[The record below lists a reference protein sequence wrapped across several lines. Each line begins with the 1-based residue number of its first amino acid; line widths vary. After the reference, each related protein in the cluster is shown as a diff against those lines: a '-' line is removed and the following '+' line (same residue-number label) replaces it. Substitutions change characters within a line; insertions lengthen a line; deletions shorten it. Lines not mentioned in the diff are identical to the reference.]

1 METYNGLPFAS
12 ENTYE
17 EDMKNTVE
25 PYLAAHGGRS
35 NFESWDGHTIGFEQ
49 YLTDKPAASVVISHG
64 FTESAE
70 KFREMSYYFLNM
82 GYNVFAIDH
91 RGHGRS
97 FRYNG
102 DPNTVCIKYFDEYI
116 DDLHTF
122 VNKVVKPASPDLPL
136 YLYSHS
142 MGGAV
147 AVQYL
152 QEHPGVFAKAVLSA
166 PMISPRTAG
175 MPHAVTDVLTKG
187 FILFGQAKKPVIGSK
202 GFNPLRTYEN
212 SHDTSKARF
221 DYYHAKRCAD
231 MSLQTADPSNRWVSE
246 AIRVTKL
253 NLDPARCKKIT
264 CPVLL
269 CQPETDTSVYSEAE
283 DEFIALVPDGK
294 LVQFKNCKHEI
305 YMSVDETMKAYLET
319 IRAFY
324 QS

>member
-1 METYNGLPFAS
+1 MEMYNGLPFAS
-12 ENTYE
+12 ETTYE

-25 PYLAAHGGRS
+25 PYLSAHGGRS
-35 NFESWDGHTIGFEQ
+35 NFDSWDGHTIGFEK
-49 YLTDKPAASVVISHG
+49 YLADSAAGSVVISHG

-70 KFREMSYYFLNM
+70 KFRAMSYYFLNM

-91 RGHGRS
+91 RGHGHS
-97 FRYNG
+97 FRYND

-122 VNKVVKPASPDLPL
+122 VNKVVKPASAGLPL

-175 MPHAVTDVLTKG
+175 MPHAVTNVLTKG
-187 FILFGQAKKPVIGSK
+187 FMALGRANKPVIGST
-202 GFNPLRTYEN
+202 GFDPLRSYEN

-231 MSLQTADPSNRWVSE
+231 MSLQTANPSNRWVSE
-246 AIRVTKL
+246 AIRITKL
-253 NLDPARCKKIT
+253 NLDPVRCKKIS

-269 CQPETDTSVYSEAE
+269 CQPEVDTSVYSEAE
-283 DEFIALVPDGK
+283 DEFIKLVPDGK
-294 LVQFKNCKHEI
+294 LVQFKDCKHEI
-305 YMSVDETMKAYLET
+305 YMSVDGTMKAYLDE
-319 IRAFY
+319 IRAFL
-324 QS
+324 QA